1 MSSAKRNAE
10 KVVSDQQAFDE
21 AERYEEF
28 QKEFSDLA
36 MCAVRYALG
45 RATYVSHSIP
55 RAICKNMML
64 MTSHSLRIIIRD
76 IEEHK
81 QLRGAI
87 GWDIDDQNWELFKTM
102 CEQALKLKEVEE
114 ENAKREKAGN
124 RAGDRR
130 DSIGQQQ
137 PAALLKGRIP

>member
-1 MSSAKRNAE
+1 MKSAKQNAE
-10 KVVSDQQAFDE
+10 KAVSDQQAFEE
-21 AERYEEF
+21 AVEQYKEF

-64 MTSHSLRIIIRD
+64 MTPHSLRIIIRD
-76 IEEHK
+76 IEEYERLH
-81 QLRGAI
+81 GTI
-87 GWDIDDQNWELFKTM
+87 GWDIDDQNWALFKTM

-114 ENAKREKAGN
+114 ENASREKAGDC
-124 RAGDRR
+124 AGDRR

-137 PAALLKGRIP
+137 PAPLLKG

>member
-10 KVVSDQQAFDE
+10 KVASDQQAFDE
-21 AERYEEF
+21 AERYVEF

-55 RAICKNMML
+55 RAICKNMDL
-64 MTSHSLRIIIRD
+64 MTIHSLKIIIRD
-76 IEEHK
+76 ITECK
-81 QLRGAI
+81 QINGKI
-87 GWDIDDQNWELFKTM
+87 GWDIDDQNWAWFKEM
-102 CEQALKLKEVEE
+102 CKDALELKEVEK
-114 ENAKREKAGN
+114 ENAEREKAGN

-137 PAALLKGRIP
+137 QAALLKG

>member
-10 KVVSDQQAFDE
+10 KAASDQQAFDE

-55 RAICKNMML
+55 RAICKNMDL
-64 MTSHSLRIIIRD
+64 MTIHSLRIIIRD
-76 IEEHK
+76 ITERK
-81 QLRGAI
+81 QINGKI
-87 GWDIDDQNWELFKTM
+87 GMDIDDENWALFKEM
-102 CEQALKLKEVEE
+102 CKEAIDIKEAID
-114 ENAKREKAGN
+114 AKR
-124 RAGDRR
+124 
-130 DSIGQQQ
+130 
-137 PAALLKGRIP
+137 

>member
-10 KVVSDQQAFDE
+10 KVASDQQAFDE

-55 RAICKNMML
+55 RAICKNMDL
-64 MTSHSLRIIIRD
+64 MTIHSLRIIIRD
-76 IEEHK
+76 ITERK
-81 QLRGAI
+81 QINGKI
-87 GWDIDDQNWELFKTM
+87 GMDIDDENWALFKEM
-102 CEQALKLKEVEE
+102 CKEAIDIKEALY
-114 ENAKREKAGN
+114 AKREKAGN

>member
-10 KVVSDQQAFDE
+10 KVASDQQAFDE

-55 RAICKNMML
+55 RAICKNMDL
-64 MTSHSLRIIIRD
+64 MTIHSLRIIIRE
-76 IEEHK
+76 ITERK
-81 QLRGAI
+81 QINGKI
-87 GWDIDDQNWELFKTM
+87 GMDIDDENWALFKEM
-102 CEQALKLKEVEE
+102 CKEAIDIKEALD
-114 ENAKREKAGN
+114 AKREKAGN
-124 RAGDRR
+124 RVGDRR

-137 PAALLKGRIP
+137 QAALLKG

>member
-10 KVVSDQQAFDE
+10 KAASDQQAFDE

-55 RAICKNMML
+55 RAICKNMDL
-64 MTSHSLRIIIRD
+64 MTIHSLRIIIRD
-76 IEEHK
+76 ITERK
-81 QLRGAI
+81 QIDGKI
-87 GWDIDDQNWELFKTM
+87 GMDIDDENWALFKEM
-102 CEQALKLKEVEE
+102 CKEAIDIKEALY
-114 ENAKREKAGN
+114 AKREKAGN

-137 PAALLKGRIP
+137 PAALLKG

>member
-10 KVVSDQQAFDE
+10 KVASDQQVFDE

-55 RAICKNMML
+55 RAICKNMDL
-64 MTSHSLRIIIRD
+64 MTIHSLRIIIRD
-76 IEEHK
+76 ITERK
-81 QLRGAI
+81 QINGKI
-87 GWDIDDQNWELFKTM
+87 GMDIDDENWALFKEM
-102 CEQALKLKEVEE
+102 CKEAIDIKEALD
-114 ENAKREKAGN
+114 AKREKASN

-137 PAALLKGRIP
+137 QAALLKG